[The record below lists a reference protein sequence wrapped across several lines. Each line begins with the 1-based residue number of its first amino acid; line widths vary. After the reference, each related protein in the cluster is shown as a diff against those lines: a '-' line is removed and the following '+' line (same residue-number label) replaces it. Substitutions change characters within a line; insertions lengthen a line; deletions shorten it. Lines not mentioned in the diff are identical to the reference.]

1 MTLWLKILEK
11 VSFFPQKIDFDENM
25 PPQIFEFSRKNL
37 HSYRSKWNISIFAP
51 KMKKIHAFQYF
62 SFFDLLKRILQFFE
76 HFAVENCR
84 FFSMNKFMA
93 WFFFMCKMR
102 HGIIIFS
109 QGGFQCLV
117 KSSKSVTPN
126 QPLMCEEGLCS
137 SSFDLSHFNF
147 LLLAM
152 QIAPLFVTEFTVF
165 LSRKSSKILLCI
177 WKSDIFDTSS
187 PWRKTN

>member
-1 MTLWLKILEK
+1 MKYFNFRAKNEENPCIS
-11 VSFFPQKIDFDENM
+11 VFFLFWFVKEN
-25 PPQIFEFSRKNL
+25 
-37 HSYRSKWNISIFAP
+37 FA
-51 KMKKIHAFQYF
+51 I
-62 SFFDLLKRILQFFE
+62 FE

-84 FFSMNKFMA
+84 FFFQWISL
-93 WFFFMCKMR
+93 WPDFFMCKMR

-165 LSRKSSKILLCI
+165 WVGSHQRFCSAYEKVTFLTHHLLDGRQISSKNYLWFLL
-177 WKSDIFDTSS
+177 
-187 PWRKTN
+187 